1 MGRFMQIARTTRNG
15 ANHTSCVDSNAPGR
29 GGQPVPEERSG
40 IGEERI
46 PRSIAVKPRPAVSMV
61 SGAALTERCVNRATT
76 RAILDEPHLPPG
88 HTFQPYFWISPL
100 AHEQFYAA
108 PCQSEERRAQ
118 VVAQLRMS
126 KHQARQ
132 YFTEHFE
139 YRLVDYGFSCTS
151 EQPQA
156 LGANKN
162 YGLFARAP
170 ASSGEV
176 LGIYSGV
183 AYLLRK
189 PYWWQDG
196 RDWDLDTLQPAFYR
210 EMPDF
215 MSCHRTLQAGVRGQ
229 RHNQRTLS
237 KYSLEGSCADAL
249 YLVHIAPDNDR
260 FTPMHFINSANTPA
274 DANAVVAFVPI
285 ATSDGQFTVPA
296 FVATRDIRVGEEILS
311 DYLAAPNDDKK
322 KFRVMSAA
330 EEKRVHDRNIQSQIN
345 LARRLNYPARA
356 RPISPFVAAP
366 VIYVSQMVRQS
377 GRQTPGKTMVT

>member
-1 MGRFMQIARTTRNG
+1 MQIARTTHNG
-15 ANHTSCVDSNAPGR
+15 ANHTSYVDSNAPDSR
-29 GGQPVPEERSG
+29 GQPVPEQPSR

-46 PRSIAVKPRPAVSMV
+46 PRSILVKPQSAVTLV
-61 SGAALTERCVNRATT
+61 SGAALTERCVSRTT
-76 RAILDEPHLPPG
+76 ARAILGEPHFPAG

-100 AHEQFYAA
+100 AREQFYADRF
-108 PCQSEERRAQ
+108 QSEERQAQ

-126 KHQARQ
+126 KHKARQ

-176 LGIYSGV
+176 LGVYSGV

-189 PYWWQDG
+189 PSWWQDD
-196 RDWDLDTLQPAFYR
+196 RDWNQDTLQPAFYR

-215 MSCHRTLQAGVRGQ
+215 MSCHRSLQAGVRGQ
-229 RHNQRTLS
+229 RHNQRTPS
-237 KYSLEGSCADAL
+237 KYSMEGSCADAL
-249 YLVHIAPDNDR
+249 YIVHIAPDNDR
-260 FTPMHFINSANTPA
+260 LTPMHFINSANTRD
-274 DANAVVAFVPI
+274 DANTVVAFVPI
-285 ATSDGQFTVPA
+285 ATNDGQFTVPA

-311 DYLAAPNDDKK
+311 DYLAPPYDDKK

-330 EEKRVHDRNIQSQIN
+330 EEKQVHDRNIQSQIN
-345 LARRLNYPARA
+345 LTRRLNYPARA

-366 VIYVSQMVRQS
+366 VIYVSEMVRKS
-377 GRQTPGKTMVT
+377 CRQTPGKTMVT